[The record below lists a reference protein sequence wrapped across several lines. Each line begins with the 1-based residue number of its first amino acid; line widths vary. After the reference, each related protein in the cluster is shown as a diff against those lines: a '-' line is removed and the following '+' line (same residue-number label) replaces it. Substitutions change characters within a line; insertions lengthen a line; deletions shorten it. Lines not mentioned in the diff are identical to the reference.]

1 MKRNICLQVRGRNNV
16 LKVYSLSHYMNNI
29 RSNKLKHAEIFAKYN
44 LSHDLMSLAK
54 VIEVKE
60 DLSSIEQEI
69 LLSLQKKI

>member
-1 MKRNICLQVRGRNNV
+1 
-16 LKVYSLSHYMNNI
+16 MNNI

-60 DLSSIEQEI
+60 ELSSIEQEI